1 MNGACRGKNYPD
13 KLGFMEVGMVN
24 KGKKLAALPWI
35 ELIPFGLYA
44 IVALYVTTPTNVFYQ
59 KGLQFIQ
66 DIGVYVIPLA
76 IISGIALAII
86 GLLAFNKLH
95 GWRKTATLVLSIC
108 HVAVFAAAA
117 CGMAVFVFL
126 VLSGKISQ

>member
-1 MNGACRGKNYPD
+1 
-13 KLGFMEVGMVN
+13 MVN
-24 KGKKLAALPWI
+24 KEKQLAAFPWI

-59 KGLQFIQ
+59 KGLQVIQ
-66 DIGVYVIPLA
+66 DIGVFVIPLA
-76 IISGIALAII
+76 LIAGIVLAII
-86 GLLAFNKLH
+86 GLLLFNRLR
-95 GWRKTATLVLSIC
+95 GWRKTTTLVLSIC

>member
-1 MNGACRGKNYPD
+1 
-13 KLGFMEVGMVN
+13 MVN

-35 ELIPFGLYA
+35 ELISFGLYA

-126 VLSGKISQ
+126 VLFDKISQ